1 MQQVLDTDNYIMDLD
16 EANFNNNATI
26 FRLYSAKE
34 AFGYDECGL
43 YTHYQN
49 YCQLTEHFLK
59 LGSS

>member
-1 MQQVLDTDNYIMDLD
+1 MDLD

-59 LGSS
+59 LGGS